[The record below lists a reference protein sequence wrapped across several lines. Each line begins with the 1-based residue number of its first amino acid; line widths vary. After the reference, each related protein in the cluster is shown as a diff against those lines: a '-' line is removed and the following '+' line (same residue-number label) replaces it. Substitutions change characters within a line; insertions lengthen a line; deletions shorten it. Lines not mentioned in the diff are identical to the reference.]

1 MRERVRRE
9 KLCKRER
16 ERERERE
23 SKWRDRSE
31 SERKKKV
38 KKNKI
43 SFFGLQLSYSATL
56 HLGWHCST
64 IANFFCKSKILQDR
78 VMGNFCALMLKYI
91 NLWHIG
97 DWM

>member
-23 SKWRDRSE
+23 RVNGEIEVRVRE
-31 SERKKKV
+31 KKKV

-64 IANFFCKSKILQDR
+64 IANFFAIPRFYKT
-78 VMGNFCALMLKYI
+78 G
-91 NLWHIG
+91 
-97 DWM
+97 

>member
-16 ERERERE
+16 ERERERVNGE
-23 SKWRDRSE
+23 IEVRVRE
-31 SERKKKV
+31 KKKV